1 MAIQNSFIKIK
12 GELGGLTFYERNGKT
27 LVKTTTSVDK
37 ERIMNDPNYRRTRE
51 NMQEF
56 GASAT
61 LGKAFRLGFA
71 GISKE
76 VRTLSITGRVTGMM
90 KRINRIGSGNRGERS
105 FEILPN
111 KQILEGFDFN
121 RKLPLDN
128 VFYPPYD
135 APVIDSNRSVVT
147 WTVPDFNTQNYIR
160 IPNGAS
166 HAKLVL
172 HATILSDFIFDTS
185 DGAYQFVHPEEN
197 TRNTTAMS
205 SEFALAGDVGSDI
218 SLTADLGLTS
228 ALPVTAG
235 VLISTGILF
244 YQQINGLFYTLA
256 NNNALQV
263 VKVG

>member
-12 GELGGLTFYERNGKT
+12 GSLGGLTFYERNGKT

-56 GASAT
+56 GAAAT

-71 GISKE
+71 GISNE
-76 VRTLSITGRVTGMM
+76 VRTMSIAGRVTGMM
-90 KRINRIGSGNRGERS
+90 KRINRTGSGNRGERS
-105 FEILPN
+105 FEIIPN

-121 RKLPLDN
+121 KKLPLN
-128 VFYPPYD
+128 SVFYPPYD
-135 APVIDSNRSVVT
+135 APVIDANRSVVS

-166 HAKLVL
+166 HARLVL
-172 HATILSDFIFDTS
+172 HATILSDFIFDSS

-197 TRNTTAMS
+197 TKNTLAFS
-205 SEFALAGDVGSDI
+205 SEFALAGDIGSDTNL
-218 SLTADLGLTS
+218 SVDLGLPA

-235 VLISTGILF
+235 VLISIGILF
-244 YQQINGLFYTLA
+244 YQQINGLFYALA
-256 NNNALQV
+256 NNNALQI
-263 VKVG
+263 VKIS

>member
-12 GELGGLTFYERNGKT
+12 GSLGGLTFYERNGKT

-56 GASAT
+56 GAAAS

-71 GISKE
+71 GIAKE
-76 VRTLSITGRVTGMM
+76 IHTPGIAGRITGMM
-90 KRINRIGSGNRGERS
+90 KRINRVGSGNRGERS

-121 RKLPLDN
+121 KKLPLDS
-128 VFYPPYD
+128 VFYPPYE
-135 APVIDSNRSVVT
+135 APAIDSNRSVVT

-160 IPNGAS
+160 IPNGAT
-166 HAKLVL
+166 HAKLAL
-172 HATILSDFIFDTS
+172 HVSILSDFIFDPTE
-185 DGAYQFVHPEEN
+185 GNYKFVHPAEN
-197 TRNTTAMS
+197 TRNTMVVS

-218 SLTADLGLTS
+218 NLTADLGLTA
-228 ALPVTAG
+228 ALPLTAG

-244 YQQINGLFYTLA
+244 YQQINGLFYILA
-256 NNNALQV
+256 NNNALQI